1 MGYISS
7 VAQQLMPG
15 RNDRHFDINVKKGQS
30 ESKRIRLKKNAQTKK
45 NLFLRKH
52 EVKSPLKFTLLHSTI

>member
-15 RNDRHFDINVKKGQS
+15 RNDPHFNINVKKGRG
-30 ESKRIRLKKNAQTKK
+30 ESKRIRLMQNAQKEFVSTK
-45 NLFLRKH
+45 
-52 EVKSPLKFTLLHSTI
+52 T

>member
-15 RNDRHFDINVKKGQS
+15 RNDPHFNINVKKG
-30 ESKRIRLKKNAQTKK
+30 ESKRIRLMQNAQKEFVSTK
-45 NLFLRKH
+45 
-52 EVKSPLKFTLLHSTI
+52 I